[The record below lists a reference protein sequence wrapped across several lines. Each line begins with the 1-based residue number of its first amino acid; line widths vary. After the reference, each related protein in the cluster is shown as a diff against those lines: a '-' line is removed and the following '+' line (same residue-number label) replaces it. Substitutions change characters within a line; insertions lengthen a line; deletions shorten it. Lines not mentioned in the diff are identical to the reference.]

1 MLLAVGFATAFLTA
15 VYTSMAFFRTFY
27 GAEKIPAAAGDHAHE
42 ASNTMLMPMAVL
54 ALGALSVG
62 LLLGPTG
69 WLGGYITETPYLHHG
84 EHSEPL
90 WILVASALLALG
102 GVALGYRM
110 SKLGTSA
117 SPINGLAFVY
127 WGRNRLYID
136 WFYERVIVAPMEW
149 FAGVCGWLDRFVDA
163 FIQVVADSPRWLGL
177 AGQRL
182 QTGRVP
188 TYSFFTAI
196 GIAALAIWIVTRS
209 HW

>member
-1 MLLAVGFATAFLTA
+1 
-15 VYTSMAFFRTFY
+15 
-27 GAEKIPAAAGDHAHE
+27 
-42 ASNTMLMPMAVL
+42 
-54 ALGALSVG
+54 
-62 LLLGPTG
+62 
-69 WLGGYITETPYLHHG
+69 
-84 EHSEPL
+84 
-90 WILVASALLALG
+90 
-102 GVALGYRM
+102 
-110 SKLGTSA
+110 
-117 SPINGLAFVY
+117 
-127 WGRNRLYID
+127 
-136 WFYERVIVAPMEW
+136 MEW